1 MKSNNLNISKKVII
15 LNKRYIIKEPIDEGA
30 SSKVYKCIDKD
41 TGIPKA
47 AKIFEKITLNS
58 FEKEVNI
65 MKKISEINSPSLMKH
80 YESGIAFLTQ
90 NGGIV
95 QKMYSILELGNH
107 GSLFDA
113 VFKTKNGFSED
124 VCKYMFS
131 EILKGVEDLHKNGI
145 CHRDIKLE
153 NMILVGDNYEI
164 KLCDFG
170 FSTIFLDENY
180 NKKKLDEFK
189 GTYPYMAPELL
200 ERKKY
205 EGDKIDIFSLGAS
218 LFVLLAKKNAFKKAT
233 IYNETA
239 EEVNNLYALIK
250 DKKYHSYWEI
260 LDNNF
265 GIDSLSDNFKKLF
278 VKMVAYDPKERP
290 TIEQIKQD
298 EWLKDVINATPD
310 QMINLRNKM
319 ISEIE
324 IQKT

>member
-1 MKSNNLNISKKVII
+1 MI
-15 LNKRYIIKEPIDEGA
+15 LKNRYIIKEPIDEGA
-30 SSKVYKCIDKD
+30 SSKVYKCIDKE
-41 TGIPKA
+41 TGLPKA

-65 MKKISEINSPSLMKH
+65 MKKISEINSPSLVKH

-113 VFKTKNGFSED
+113 VLKTKNGFNED

-145 CHRDIKLE
+145 CHGDIKLE

-233 IYNETA
+233 IYNETT

-278 VKMVAYDPKERP
+278 VKMVAYEPKERP